1 MTDTLHVQ
9 GVPRDASEDAAVAAA
24 REVFLQATNDC
35 AWLQPGDRVLVKPA
49 LNSPQPYPC
58 TTSPAS
64 LRAVVQALGERG
76 ADVVVGDLPGLEHVV
91 LDPEGSHKLSARDC
105 FERSGMGADLD
116 VPFVGFEERGWE
128 DGFFHYQ
135 DERAASWP
143 DGFHITRAV
152 REVDHVVSLP
162 RLSTHAQAGFTL
174 GAKSAVGYLRSDSR
188 MQFHRDGPFYGSI
201 KAYVKD
207 ADLPHDFPN
216 GHHFYEKIV
225 EIRLALEGKLRAT
238 LIDGRQ
244 AQVTF
249 GPDQTV
255 TAVRFHTK
263 QVTPSTG
270 LIFASANA
278 TAVEVLGVAA
288 LTVAY
293 RELAGC
299 WDKFL
304 QKLLMLINTQA
315 RELGSFSP
323 WAHPFVSHALALG
336 LDSPDFEARYEGV
349 PDPLRERLD
358 RLIARPEG

>member
-1 MTDTLHVQ
+1 MTDILHVK
-9 GVPRDASEDAAVAAA
+9 GVARGASEDEAAA
-24 REVFLQATNDC
+24 AAGEVFLRATNDC

-58 TTSPAS
+58 TTSPAA
-64 LRAVVQALGERG
+64 LRGVVKVLQTRG
-76 ADVVVGDLPGLEHVV
+76 AEVVIGDLPGLEHVL
-91 LDPEGSHKLSARDC
+91 LDPEGSHKISARDC
-105 FERSGMGADLD
+105 FDRSGMGAALD
-116 VPFVGFEERGWE
+116 APFAGFEERGWE
-128 DGFFHYQ
+128 EGFFHFQ

-143 DGFHITRAV
+143 EGFHVTRWV

-162 RLSTHAQAGFTL
+162 RLSTHAQAGISL

-188 MQFHRDGPFYGSI
+188 LAFHRDGPFYGSI

-216 GHHFYEKIV
+216 DHHFYEKIV

-238 LIDGRQ
+238 LLDGRQ

-255 TAVRFHTK
+255 TAVHFHTK
-263 QVTPSTG
+263 QVTPTTG

-278 TAVEVLGVAA
+278 TATEVFGIAA
-288 LTVAY
+288 LTAAY
-293 RELAGC
+293 QELAGC
-299 WDKFL
+299 WNKLL
-304 QKLLMLINTQA
+304 QKLLMLLNTQA

-323 WAHPFVSHALALG
+323 WDHPFVAHALALG
-336 LDSPDFEARYEGV
+336 LDAPEFETRYQDV
-349 PDPLRERLD
+349 PDSLRERLE
-358 RLIARPEG
+358 RLIAR